1 MSTTSAHLQALAY
14 GGSETR
20 PPMPEIDDLMGDDLK
35 QYEADIKAMN
45 LILISIPNDIYNSVD
60 ACANARDMRD
70 RVKRLMQGTEL
81 SEIYRES
88 RFNNEFD
95 QFAVEPEESITSVYN
110 RFSQLINDLRRNN
123 VTLPNV
129 TISTLFLNCLQPEWY
144 KYVTMVRLAKNVKDG
159 SYDKLFNH
167 LQQYEKLVIASRVK
181 KVAKTHDPLTLV
193 AHTSSSSSRSPP
205 PYYVTHPPY
214 VVDYDDDYQGE
225 TFSDDQEDSL
235 TSAMILLARAST
247 QRYSIPI
254 NNRLHISSNTRNQ
267 AVVQADRVN
276 IQSKN
281 VRNGGRNARRSYN
294 TQEESAESINVRKET
309 GNVQRTLQTSS
320 SGNATNY
327 FMEQILL
334 AKKDEAGVIL
344 SSEQNDF
351 FLADANQMEETE
363 ELSVNICMMARI
375 RQATADFDEGP
386 SYDYAFISEVQTP
399 STIFMNPLFSN
410 SDHEQK
416 YHEQP
421 EIVNST
427 NDDDKINSDIIF
439 DDLNVEIQDGND
451 EHDKNGHDQHD
462 NELELLAI
470 NAYKEAEKQLTLAKK
485 NENVVV
491 KMSNSVQAMFM
502 LGPKPLS
509 VYDPQLKHGLG
520 YENSYTLK
528 QAISAN
534 PKLYDASYLHSLNVH
549 DNVRDIEEILKDAT
563 KSIQKEFP
571 KEVRDMMNAF
581 ESIESDLDATLKQNE
596 ILTDLLLGATL
607 KHDVERCVL
616 MCSYFMN
623 DNLKDEI

>member
-1 MSTTSAHLQALAY
+1 
-14 GGSETR
+14 
-20 PPMPEIDDLMGDDLK
+20 
-35 QYEADIKAMN
+35 
-45 LILISIPNDIYNSVD
+45 
-60 ACANARDMRD
+60 
-70 RVKRLMQGTEL
+70 
-81 SEIYRES
+81 
-88 RFNNEFD
+88 
-95 QFAVEPEESITSVYN
+95 
-110 RFSQLINDLRRNN
+110 
-123 VTLPNV
+123 
-129 TISTLFLNCLQPEWY
+129 
-144 KYVTMVRLAKNVKDG
+144 
-159 SYDKLFNH
+159 
-167 LQQYEKLVIASRVK
+167 
-181 KVAKTHDPLTLV
+181 
-193 AHTSSSSSRSPP
+193 
-205 PYYVTHPPY
+205 
-214 VVDYDDDYQGE
+214 
-225 TFSDDQEDSL
+225 
-235 TSAMILLARAST
+235 
-247 QRYSIPI
+247 
-254 NNRLHISSNTRNQ
+254 
-267 AVVQADRVN
+267 
-276 IQSKN
+276 
-281 VRNGGRNARRSYN
+281 
-294 TQEESAESINVRKET
+294 
-309 GNVQRTLQTSS
+309 
-320 SGNATNY
+320 
-327 FMEQILL
+327 MEQMML

-344 SSEQNDF
+344 FSEQIDF
-351 FLADANQMEETE
+351 FLADANQMEEIE
-363 ELSVNICMMARI
+363 ELSANICMMARI
-375 RQATADFDEGP
+375 RQATTDFDEGP

-623 DNLKDEI
+623 DNLKY